1 MKEKNKN
8 IGGNIA
14 SNKEII
20 ALANTLSERIRSSNE
35 YRNYCEARQ
44 NLHGDKKNSQLLSE
58 YRKQQLR
65 LHIAQISG
73 EDTEEDFEDLEQA
86 YFTFC
91 SDEVISN
98 FLYAEGRFSRLLG
111 DVQAAL
117 GKNLDIW
124 MELGIDEND
133 SGQFLN

>member
-44 NLHGDKKNSQLLSE
+44 NLHGDKKIPS
-58 YRKQQLR
+58 
-65 LHIAQISG
+65 
-73 EDTEEDFEDLEQA
+73 F
-86 YFTFC
+86 
-91 SDEVISN
+91 
-98 FLYAEGRFSRLLG
+98 
-111 DVQAAL
+111 
-117 GKNLDIW
+117 
-124 MELGIDEND
+124 
-133 SGQFLN
+133 